1 MPAMTTACALVPT
14 HQLAPE
20 LLHAAFSR
28 AFADYVAGPFNLAF
42 DQWPGFLQRQAIDLS
57 LGRAAVSAERG
68 DVLAFALVAPRPERA
83 RWRLGTMG
91 AVPEARGSGAAAQLL
106 VDFVQ
111 RGRAAGLQALELEVF
126 AQNER
131 AVRLY
136 RRHGFTV
143 RHVLHGYQFTAAVGE
158 ASPPSASLACTPAD
172 ALAWLREVDA
182 ALMDLPLQVGAT
194 VVGVLTL
201 PWTAWRRGG
210 AQLVF
215 TADPAAQGGV
225 IVRSLVDRDPAQHDA
240 EALVRALLAAHPGAR
255 VSVPALQRA
264 DLGGAALRR
273 CGFAPEALHQTLMR
287 LDLAA
292 EGPPDGGQTMQ
303 PLTNPQRATTA

>member
-1 MPAMTTACALVPT
+1 MLVMTSAFLVPT

-42 DQWPGFLQRQAIDLS
+42 DQWPGFLQRQGIDLS
-57 LGRAAVSAERG
+57 LGRAVVGDEAG

-91 AVPEARGSGAAAQLL
+91 AVPQARGSGAAAQLL
-106 VDFVQ
+106 LDFVQ

-136 RRHGFTV
+136 GRHGFV
-143 RHVLHGYQFTAAVGE
+143 ARHELHGYLLSAAAGE
-158 ASPPSASLACTPAD
+158 AVPPSPSLACTQAE
-172 ALAWLREVDA
+172 ALDWLREAEA
-182 ALMDLPLQVGAT
+182 AIEDLPLQVGAS

-201 PWTAWRRGG
+201 PWTAWRHGS

-215 TADPAAQGGV
+215 TADPAAADGV
-225 IVRSLVDRDPAQHDA
+225 VVRSLVDRDPAQRDA

-273 CGFAPEALHQTLMR
+273 CGFAREALHQMLMR
-287 LDLAA
+287 LDLSV
-292 EGPPDGGQTMQ
+292 
-303 PLTNPQRATTA
+303 